1 MKALG
6 DAERVEFSNNGLLD
20 SLTGTPAPKTFLD
33 NLDREISKSKRKFQ
47 AISIITLKLLPESS
61 RDSISKYEKGLVAIG
76 QSLKSDLRSGDF
88 YSRFAE
94 NGFWLCLQGD
104 LVEAKK
110 AADRFL
116 VSISKIKSFETK
128 PKGLLPDGQVLPL
141 PKGPQIAISIKEW
154 DGKSN
159 SAEWIQEID
168 LCFFTDSRLQ
178 ISTR

>member
-20 SLTGTPAPKTFLD
+20 SLTGTPAPKTVLD

-76 QSLKSDLRSGDF
+76 QSLKSDLRGGDF

-110 AADRFL
+110 AADRFSL
-116 VSISKIKSFETK
+116 SISKIKSVETK
-128 PKGLLPDGQVLPL
+128 TKGFPPDGQVQPV

-154 DGKSN
+154 DGKLN

-168 LCFFTDSRLQ
+168 HCFFTDSRL
-178 ISTR
+178 